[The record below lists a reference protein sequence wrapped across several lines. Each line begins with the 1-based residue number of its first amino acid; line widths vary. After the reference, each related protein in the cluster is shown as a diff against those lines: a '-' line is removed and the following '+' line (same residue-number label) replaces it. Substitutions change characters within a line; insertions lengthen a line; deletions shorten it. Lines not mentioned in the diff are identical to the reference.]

1 MLLRVVAE
9 TRVRVLRR
17 VLVLP
22 RLEICILLLTQH
34 ELEVVLKD
42 DVASRLVLLQI
53 LLKHASR
60 ILSHLIIIINLTSTI
75 QML

>member
-42 DVASRLVLLQI
+42 DVASRLVLLQV